1 MSVHNTTI
9 YAIYNTATTSKY
21 FIGYKQDYLNDKF
34 HILGTFLAHNTEK
47 SRLGRHMRRD
57 GHEYYKLIV
66 LEQRLMTEQ
75 DARNRLYQYHQLTA
89 EHKTLNETHDN
100 IYREYIKGTQ
110 YSAEVDTDQDDDIQ
124 YDEYGISEND
134 KIDIMCG
141 INRILY
147 NC

>member
-1 MSVHNTTI
+1 MSALTTTI
-9 YAIYNTATTSKY
+9 YAIYNTADTSKY
-21 FIGYKQDYLNDKF
+21 FIGYKQELLFSRF
-34 HILGTFLAHNTEK
+34 HILGTFLEHSNEK

-57 GHEYYKLIV
+57 GHVHYKLIV

-75 DARNRLYQYHQLTA
+75 DANNRLYQYHQLTA

-100 IYREYIKGTQ
+100 IYREYIKGTH
-110 YSAEVDTDQDDDIQ
+110 YNAEVDTDQDDDIQ